1 MLPNRQVNYLGGD
14 SFELEVG
21 LLDEELAPSEA
32 LVRVLYCG
40 ICGSDMGFTATTP
53 KVAEPMVLGHE
64 MVGQVMSVGSAS
76 DRVGVGDFVVANPG
90 IPCGRCG
97 YCRSGKP
104 NLCPHSIFA
113 GFGAAGGFLQDYVKY
128 PVDHLYPVRLSQLI
142 RGVLVEPLAVGLHA
156 LSLGRPRIGQSAFVA
171 GGGGIGACLVLLL
184 KQSGIHPLVVA
195 EPRADRREVALKLG
209 ADLVVDPS
217 GKNAEKIAT
226 EMLDAG
232 IGPVDLYFEAAGAR
246 SSLGNAT
253 TLTAAGGKVIVVGI
267 AEDDALFL
275 SHSEARKKALT
286 IKMSRTIRNTIPEA
300 VGVVEREEK
309 PDLLL
314 GDVVSLEQFPESFAR
329 FRSGGA
335 TSCRAVVRIG
345 G

>member
-1 MLPNRQVNYLGGD
+1 
-14 SFELEVG
+14 
-21 LLDEELAPSEA
+21 
-32 LVRVLYCG
+32 
-40 ICGSDMGFTATTP
+40 MGFTAATP

-64 MVGQVMSVGSAS
+64 MVGEVVAVGRAS
-76 DRVGVGDFVVANPG
+76 DRVKVGDFVVANPG
-90 IPCGRCG
+90 IPCGRCE
-97 YCRSGKP
+97 YCRRGKV
-104 NLCPHSIFA
+104 NLCPHTVFA
-113 GFGAAGGFLQDYVKY
+113 GFGAAGGFLQDYLKY
-128 PVDHLYPVRLSQLI
+128 PVDHLYPVRLSRPL

-156 LSLGRPRIGQSAFVA
+156 LSLARPHIGHRAFVA
-171 GGGGIGACLVLLL
+171 GAGGIGACLVLLL
-184 KQSGIHPLVVA
+184 KQAGVCPLVVA

-217 GKNAEKIAT
+217 GKDAEQIAR

-246 SSLGNAT
+246 SSLSNAT
-253 TLTAAGGKVIVVGI
+253 TITAAGGKVIVVGI
-267 AEDDALFL
+267 AEDDALSL
-275 SHSEARKKALT
+275 SHSAARKKALT

-300 VGVVEREEK
+300 VAFVERSEM

-314 GDVVSLEQFPESFAR
+314 GDVISLEQFPESFAR

-335 TSCRAVVRIG
+335 TSCRVVVQIG